1 MLASV
6 AGIYR
11 DGKIE
16 LAELPP
22 AIAEE
27 TPVIVTFLTPGY
39 VDLRERGIDERQA
52 AELRTRY
59 TAFAE
64 DWDAPEMDFYDSY
77 ESNNGV

>member
-1 MLASV
+1 M
-6 AGIYR
+6 
-11 DGKIE
+11 GKSNW
-16 LAELPP
+16 LNYPP

-59 TAFAE
+59 AAFAE
-64 DWDAPEMDFYDSY
+64 DWDAPEMDVYDSY
-77 ESNNGV
+77 ESNNGI